1 MEDDM
6 DPELRR
12 VLEESMRTYQQEM
25 GQTGAEAKQDAGEGA
40 EESNASELRETYG
53 NMEVEDDYDTE
64 VAIVRW
70 LERSCAQR
78 FWSR

>member
-1 MEDDM
+1 M

-25 GQTGAEAKQDAGEGA
+25 GQTGQTDAVAKQDAGERA
-40 EESNASELRETYG
+40 EESNASELRDTFG
-53 NMEVEDDYDTE
+53 NMEVEDEYDAE
-64 VAIVRW
+64 VASGRW
-70 LERSCAQR
+70 CDRSCARR

>member
-1 MEDDM
+1 M

-40 EESNASELRETYG
+40 EESNASEPARDIREHGGGGRLRRGGGY
-53 NMEVEDDYDTE
+53 
-64 VAIVRW
+64 
-70 LERSCAQR
+70 CALVGT
-78 FWSR
+78 